1 MIFRMNTHQAPGNS
15 DTVENVERKKVRN
28 EKLILIKGVE
38 HAKHRPYALLPFHYQ
53 LKWHSN

>member
-1 MIFRMNTHQAPGNS
+1 MNTHQAPGNS